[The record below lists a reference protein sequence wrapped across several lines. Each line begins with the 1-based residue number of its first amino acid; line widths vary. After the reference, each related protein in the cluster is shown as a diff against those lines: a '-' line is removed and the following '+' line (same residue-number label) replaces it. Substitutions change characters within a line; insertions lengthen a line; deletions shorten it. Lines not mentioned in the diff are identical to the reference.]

1 MTATTTGED
10 NVAVGTGALSAQ
22 TTGGDNVAI
31 GHLALSTLT
40 TAGNNTAVGDRALQL
55 NTSGEN
61 NVAIGTLALDANTTV
76 SECTAVGRAALG
88 VNTTG
93 RSGTGIGFEA
103 LKSNTT
109 GEYNVGI
116 GYGSGGNITTGSGN
130 ISVNDYA
137 TRGSGARIFNT
148 TTESDRIVM
157 GHNYIANAYVKVSWT
172 VTSDERD
179 KTNFNSIPHGLAF
192 VNDLKPIEYTF
203 RRIRGSEETNGKP
216 RYGFKAQ
223 DILALEG
230 ENPIIIDN
238 EDKDNLKYN
247 GESLVP
253 VLVNAIQELSAKVEE
268 LENKLQGK

>member
-1 MTATTTGED
+1 M
-10 NVAVGTGALSAQ
+10 
-22 TTGGDNVAI
+22 GDGV
-31 GHLALSTLT
+31 LA
-40 TAGNNTAVGDRALQL
+40 
-55 NTSGEN
+55 
-61 NVAIGTLALDANTTV
+61 
-76 SECTAVGRAALG
+76 
-88 VNTTG
+88 
-93 RSGTGIGFEA
+93 
-103 LKSNTT
+103 SNTT
-109 GEYNVGI
+109 GQYNVGI

-130 ISVNDYA
+130 ISINDYA

-148 TTESDRIVM
+148 TTENDRLVM
-157 GHNYIANAYVKVSWT
+157 GHNYIANAYVKVAWT

-203 RRIRGSEETNGKP
+203 RRTRGSEETNGKP

-238 EDKDNLKYN
+238 EDEDNLKYN
-247 GESLVP
+247 GEALVP

-268 LENKLQGK
+268 LQIEIKTLKGN